1 MKSDVNQK
9 LYDIRFMYHE
19 AKKNLIERNKDS
31 ALIPGINLLQDSV
44 EIFFTISDTR
54 FRYNS
59 KT

>member
-19 AKKNLIERNKDS
+19 AKNLIERNKDS